1 MDFQESLEWATR
13 QDIVKVRA
21 FKENEEDKF
30 TFTVGEY
37 VVSPLVFDNQE
48 EAEQYLKENF
58 SLTNLDLSIIGA
70 MCSQLNK
77 LEQKEKDSYLKTEEN
92 TLKNN

>member
-1 MDFQESLEWATR
+1 MEQQEALDWVKR

-30 TFTVGEY
+30 TFVVGEY

-48 EAEQYLKENF
+48 EAEQYLEENF
-58 SLTNLDLSIIGA
+58 NLTNLDLSIIGA
-70 MCSQLNK
+70 MCQKLNELNK
-77 LEQKEKDSYLKTEEN
+77 QQS
-92 TLKNN
+92 KNKKK

>member
-1 MDFQESLEWATR
+1 MDFQESLEWATS
-13 QDIVKVRA
+13 QDVVKVNA
-21 FKENEEDKF
+21 FKENETDKF

-37 VVSPLVFDNQE
+37 VVSPLVFDSQE

-70 MCSQLNK
+70 MCQK
-77 LEQKEKDSYLKTEEN
+77 LSNLY
-92 TLKNN
+92 KNQQQ

>member
-1 MDFQESLEWATR
+1 MEQQEALDWVKR

-30 TFTVGEY
+30 TFVVGEY

-48 EAEQYLKENF
+48 EAEQYLEENF
-58 SLTNLDLSIIGA
+58 NLTNLGLS
-70 MCSQLNK
+70 
-77 LEQKEKDSYLKTEEN
+77 
-92 TLKNN
+92 